1 MIKSKIERIKIGVL
15 IEVIGNMY
23 KVVIED
29 DIIDCTMSTKV
40 KKRYKKVSSIG
51 DKIQIEISP
60 YDDTRG
66 RIEPRG
72 FIY

>member
-23 KVVIED
+23 KVVIDD

-40 KKRYKKVSSIG
+40 KKRYKKVPSIG